1 MRLTETK
8 LDAYNRGI
16 ILNTAAVQN
25 IWLAGSISREGLPFG
40 HEDLSSIPE
49 TQVKKMNVRRHD
61 RNTSAGEVSPGA
73 HWEASLALLG
83 TPGFLKF

>member
-1 MRLTETK
+1 MHLTETK

-25 IWLAGSISREGLPFG
+25 IWLVGSVSREGLPFRR
-40 HEDLSSIPE
+40 EDLSSIPE
-49 TQVKKMNVRRHD
+49 TQVKKMNVRRHA

-73 HWEASLALLG
+73 HWAASLALLG